1 MDHKFELL
9 LKNNRN
15 WLSKYG
21 GLISVCIIAIL
32 IYGVFQI
39 RIPQYEMV
47 AVVEKNIVSIPA
59 ASTLQVA
66 KGDILEVENVKGDTF
81 ALTIVATAEK
91 ETQNWIT
98 YTSDTHLDATEA
110 YKTIIAEHSLLK
122 SLTNSLFKK

>member
-21 GLISVCIIAIL
+21 GLISICIIAIL

-39 RIPQYEMV
+39 RIPQYETV
-47 AVVEKNIVSIPA
+47 AVVNKNVVSIPA
-59 ASTLQVA
+59 ASTLQLTE
-66 KGDILEVENVKGDTF
+66 GDALEVENIEGDTF
-81 ALTIVATAEK
+81 VLTILTATQK
-91 ETQNWIT
+91 ETQQWVT
-98 YTSDTHLDATEA
+98 YTSNTDLDTSEH
-110 YKTIIAEHSLLK
+110 YRTIIAEYSLLK